1 MNKSRN
7 KQIEKAKMQMRI
19 HDRKRIMN
27 EYRQKNARTVGMIDA
42 INRIGNSF
50 LDDLLNVSR
59 ALRKLSG
66 GNR

>member
-1 MNKSRN
+1 MNKPRN